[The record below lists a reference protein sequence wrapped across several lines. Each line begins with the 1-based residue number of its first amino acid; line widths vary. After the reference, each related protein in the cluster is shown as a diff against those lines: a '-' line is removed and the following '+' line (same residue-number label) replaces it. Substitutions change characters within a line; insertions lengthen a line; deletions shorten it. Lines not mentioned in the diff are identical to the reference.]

1 MVESSQGFPHIT
13 LRLTTE
19 GRAASLPGAL
29 IRNPITV
36 ANLGNRQEHGN
47 KLKVSIETLIF
58 DWQDTQEKREEK
70 NKSKVLYPI
79 SLILKIDPSY
89 FDADRLRTF
98 GIEVIAELEDGYILG
113 ISLDIELSEFQK
125 KIEKFINKE
134 RGGNKI
140 AEIWEIIDGSRRPE
154 YILAQDLIEH
164 WNQVKDDQIYTV
176 DVGLSCIGNKDQF
189 TDYPVQ
195 KTHES
200 NYQFIQ
206 RVNNWINQRNLS
218 YEQWDNI
225 KSEIEE
231 QFLDFVQDKTYNGVI
246 IKNID
251 GHISKS
257 AHIPDCFL
265 CRIQISGKGIKDL
278 VFSFPYIFDVSE
290 PNEFLELLQK
300 EKLYDSFFP
309 LFQLEPPELNA
320 PKVCIIDSGIQER
333 HPLLKAA
340 IDSVNSISWVTGEI
354 NKTADYVNG
363 GHGTSVAGAVL
374 YPRTIPR
381 TEGKNCIF
389 WIQNARVLDEKCK
402 LPKQLFPPNLLDEI
416 VGIYQTQAGTRLF
429 NHSINASVP
438 CRTRYMSAWASAI
451 DNLTWQNDIL
461 FIVSAGNLP
470 LDGKIGF
477 TRLSVKEHLAANR
490 IYPDYLLDSSCRIA
504 DPAQSFQAL
513 TVGSIASISYN
524 LPPYS
529 SISQS
534 DKPSAFSCSGLGIW
548 KTIKPEVV
556 EYGGDLVKDEATP
569 PNITFP
575 KDVCPEL
582 VRSTLNGGP
591 AIGADKVG
599 TSFAVP
605 KVSHIAARLA
615 AELPNESCLLYRALI
630 VQSARW
636 PEWIVGYG
644 GDKLHILRQIGY
656 GLPDVDRALGNAPN
670 RITLMTTGE
679 RRIVAKQ
686 AHIYQVKLPEKL
698 RSQGEA
704 FKILLEVTLSY
715 KAQPRRT
722 RRNRRKYLSTWLDWE
737 CSKKGEDPEL
747 FKARVLEEFV
757 APEDV
762 EKGEGLFKWMLGKQ
776 NHHGI
781 IKGVS
786 RSAGTLQKDW
796 AVVNSFE
803 LTEAFSI
810 AVVGHEGWNNDPEA
824 SVPYSL
830 VISFEAIQTD
840 VSIYTS
846 IVEAQVETEIEPLIE
861 VQSIVGN

>member
-1 MVESSQGFPHIT
+1 M
-13 LRLTTE
+13 
-19 GRAASLPGAL
+19 
-29 IRNPITV
+29 
-36 ANLGNRQEHGN
+36 
-47 KLKVSIETLIF
+47 
-58 DWQDTQEKREEK
+58 
-70 NKSKVLYPI
+70 
-79 SLILKIDPSY
+79 
-89 FDADRLRTF
+89 
-98 GIEVIAELEDGYILG
+98 
-113 ISLDIELSEFQK
+113 
-125 KIEKFINKE
+125 
-134 RGGNKI
+134 
-140 AEIWEIIDGSRRPE
+140 
-154 YILAQDLIEH
+154 
-164 WNQVKDDQIYTV
+164 
-176 DVGLSCIGNKDQF
+176 
-189 TDYPVQ
+189 
-195 KTHES
+195 
-200 NYQFIQ
+200 
-206 RVNNWINQRNLS
+206 
-218 YEQWDNI
+218 
-225 KSEIEE
+225 
-231 QFLDFVQDKTYNGVI
+231 
-246 IKNID
+246 
-251 GHISKS
+251 
-257 AHIPDCFL
+257 
-265 CRIQISGKGIKDL
+265 
-278 VFSFPYIFDVSE
+278 
-290 PNEFLELLQK
+290 
-300 EKLYDSFFP
+300 
-309 LFQLEPPELNA
+309 NA

-340 IDSVNSISWVTGEI
+340 IDSVNSISWVPGEI

-451 DNLTWQNDIL
+451 DNLTWQNYIL

-524 LPPYS
+524 LPPDY

-534 DKPSAFSCSGLGIW
+534 DKPSAFSCCGLGIW

-591 AIGADKVG
+591 AIRADKVG
-599 TSFAVP
+599 TSFAAP
-605 KVSHIAARLA
+605 KVSHVAARLA

-636 PEWIVGYG
+636 PEWIVEYS

-656 GLPDVDRALGNAPN
+656 GLPDVDRALGNSPN

-686 AHIYQVKLPEKL
+686 AHVYQVKLPEQL

-704 FKILLEVTLSY
+704 FKILVEVTLSY

-747 FKARVLEEFV
+747 FKARVLKEFD
-757 APEDV
+757 APEDA

-830 VISFEAIQTD
+830 VVSFEAIQAD
-840 VSIYTS
+840 IPIYTPF
-846 IVEAQVETEIEPLIE
+846 VEAQIETEIQPLIE
-861 VQSIVGN
+861 VQSIVGS